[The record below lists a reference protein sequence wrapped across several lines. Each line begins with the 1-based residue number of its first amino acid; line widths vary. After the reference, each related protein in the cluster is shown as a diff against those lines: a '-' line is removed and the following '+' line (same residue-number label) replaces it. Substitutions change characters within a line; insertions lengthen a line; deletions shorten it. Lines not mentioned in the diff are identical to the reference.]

1 MRLPK
6 YRPTMAETRHLR
18 ESGADTGMVLAPGST
33 VGIFG
38 GGQLGRMLAL
48 AAAPLGLK
56 CHIYCPDP
64 QSPAFDVAAARTI
77 AAYDDEGALDRFAAS
92 VDAVTYEFENIDLA
106 AVERLAKS
114 LPVRPDGRALAVARD
129 RLAEKTFLRG
139 AGIAVAPFAAVDC
152 LADLDKAVA
161 AIGRPAVLK
170 TRRLGYDGKGQ
181 MLIAKDTDLA
191 GALAH
196 IGGAPSIVEG
206 FVDFAKEVS
215 VIAVR
220 GGDGASASYDVAQNV
235 HRDHILHTAT
245 VPAAIAPQTAA
256 DARRIAEH
264 IMVALDY
271 VGVLGVEFFVTQVD
285 DREALLVNEIAPRVH
300 NSGHWTQDACAVSQF
315 ENHIRAVAG
324 WPLGPTGRHKDAVM
338 TNLIGAEADAWAVL
352 AADPAARLHL
362 YGKRETRPGRKMGH
376 VNRLGPLT

>member
-1 MRLPK
+1 
-6 YRPTMAETRHLR
+6 
-18 ESGADTGMVLAPGST
+18 MVLAPGSMI
-33 VGIFG
+33 GIFG

-77 AAYDDEGALDRFAAS
+77 AAYDDEGALDRFAGS
-92 VDAVTYEFENIDLA
+92 LDVVTYEFENIDLA
-106 AVERLAKS
+106 AVERLAKTV
-114 LPVRPDGRALAVARD
+114 PVRPGARALAVAQD
-129 RLAEKTFLRG
+129 RLAEKTFLQD

-152 LADLDKAVA
+152 LAGLEKAVA

-181 MLIAKDTDLA
+181 TPITKDTDLD
-191 GALAH
+191 GALQEV
-196 IGGAPSIVEG
+196 GGAASIVEG
-206 FVDFAKEVS
+206 FIDFTKEVS

-220 GGDGASASYDVAQNV
+220 GADGATACYDVAENV
-235 HRDHILHTAT
+235 HREHILHTST
-245 VPAAIAPQTAA
+245 VPAAILPETAT

-264 IMVALDY
+264 IMTTLDY
-271 VGVLGVEFFVTQVD
+271 VGVLGVEFFVTEVD
-285 DREALLVNEIAPRVH
+285 GRESLLVNEIAPRVH

-324 WPLGPTGRHKDAVM
+324 WPLGPTGRHADAVM
-338 TNLIGAEADAWAVL
+338 TNLIGAEADAWAAL
-352 AADPAARLHL
+352 AADRQARLHL
-362 YGKRETRPGRKMGH
+362 YGKNETRPGRKMGH
-376 VNRLGPLT
+376 VNRLSSRT